1 MSKTIADLIIDYKFD
16 ISMLRE
22 HSYGETEDDYIRSEG
37 KADRLEEVV
46 QDLERIVE
54 AQNTKE
60 IRVIQMDSEG
70 GRFVREFEYSQ
81 GQTDWGTVAKPE
93 EALDLNTT
101 RLNADFIAK
110 CMTSLGGKVKTF
122 TVTVTEKV

>member
-81 GQTDWGTVAKPE
+81 GQASWTSVTKPE
-93 EALDLNTT
+93 EAIDLNTT
-101 RLNADFIAK
+101 RHNESLVERA
-110 CMTSLGGKVKTF
+110 MTTRGGKVKTF